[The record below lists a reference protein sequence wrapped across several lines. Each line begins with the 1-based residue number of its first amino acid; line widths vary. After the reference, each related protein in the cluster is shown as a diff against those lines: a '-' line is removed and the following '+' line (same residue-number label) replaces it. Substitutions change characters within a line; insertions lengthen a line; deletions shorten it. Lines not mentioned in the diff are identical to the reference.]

1 MLIYFYSISIYIIRI
16 LTDGFLL
23 LSRLLLNIF
32 VLLSLL
38 THSLIA
44 YTSYDSSGASNNYSG
59 KSTAVKFQANH
70 FSYAGP
76 MAVLQLANDWNGK
89 FKGGK
94 DAISFFETELSVRKN
109 NVVLGYLRRVS
120 HQFEIGNDLA
130 RGFYYY
136 NNEIE
141 LDERMRI
148 NAAMDSKV
156 YSGSGLRLGYRF
168 ESFFGPGF
176 ENYLSVTPSLT
187 ALRLDNII
195 WGDFEGSLFYSNT
208 DDWGGT
214 IDLDYGYTKDHI
226 VRRPLSGEYL
236 GWLYGLDLNVVW
248 DSPWLEASYK
258 GINVFSKIYWDGL
271 PTTTAQFS
279 TETAFLLYGY
289 EYYDNVILNAPA
301 LHYLEASAPLSFADS
316 ALKVFLVPDLYAI
329 SQNMHLFSSAQIT
342 PIRSFYYHGFQYRT
356 KPGAWGSESPIKLG
370 LQHDFSTRTTK
381 LSMQHEYV
389 SMEFAS
395 QTMDVSKSQQ
405 VVLKLGLHVSF

>member
-1 MLIYFYSISIYIIRI
+1 ME
-16 LTDGFLL
+16 
-23 LSRLLLNIF
+23 N
-32 VLLSLL
+32 
-38 THSLIA
+38 SLILRVFLNLTFTLNVLA
-44 YTSYDSSGASNNYSG
+44 CSFIADAGDVEFNKQSNQI
-59 KSTAVKFQANH
+59 STNDDTKDYFESKHEVDFMANH

-168 ESFFGPGF
+168 ESFLGSDF

-214 IDLDYGYTKDHI
+214 INLDYGYTKDHV

>member
-1 MLIYFYSISIYIIRI
+1 ME
-16 LTDGFLL
+16 
-23 LSRLLLNIF
+23 N
-32 VLLSLL
+32 
-38 THSLIA
+38 SLILRVFLNLTFTLNVLA
-44 YTSYDSSGASNNYSG
+44 CSFIADAGDVEFNKQSNQI
-59 KSTAVKFQANH
+59 STNDDTKDYFESKHEVAFMANH

-168 ESFFGPGF
+168 ESFLGSDF

-214 IDLDYGYTKDHI
+214 INLDYGYTKDHV

-236 GWLYGLDLNVVW
+236 GWLYGLDLNVDW

-258 GINVFSKIYWDGL
+258 GINVFSKIYWEGL

-289 EYYDNVILNAPA
+289 EYFDDVILDAPA

-316 ALKVFLVPDLYAI
+316 ALKAFLVPDLYAI

-395 QTMDVSKSQQ
+395 QTMDVSESQQ